1 MADVK
6 LVTKFVDVGNIGGSF
21 GSLYGYLTSGTGGA
35 ATSNNSFGV
44 LSETANGSSN
54 KTTTNIYGS
63 TTTILGVYWQDFITD
78 ILYLHFDGNSSAN
91 SNWEKLKIGN
101 TTFNRTDA
109 TYSSDIGGDT
119 RWYWSTTTNPF
130 GTTSGADIPIEI
142 ITSVN
147 TGHTATI
154 SATTLTATST
164 SDVTYTTDNVAGI
177 NHRLIKS
184 SGTIASGGGTG
195 TVIDSRVGS
204 GVLTLDYSNNEL
216 PTAGNSATYQLQVA
230 GPYVS
235 DSETESGFWINTTG
249 QNNSFTITRESAT
262 ATYSLAASPTT
273 VNEGSSVT
281 FTASTTNVAQGTTL
295 YFRAVGVPSGSSA
308 GPNDGDY
315 SPTTGSDTVDSN
327 GQATFTTTITADQTT
342 EGTETFRGQLFTDS
356 GYSTQV
362 GSDAVVTISDT
373 STTPV
378 PSYAVSAPASI
389 NEGVAGTITVST
401 SNVTNG
407 TDLYWSVSTGDT
419 PTDFATSSAS
429 GEVEITNNTGQ
440 FDVTPTADQ
449 TTEGAET
456 ATVRIRTGSQAGSI
470 VATDTFTIN
479 DTSTTPDTTPDSF
492 TFTADTDAPLSAPR
506 NSNSI
511 TVAGLSTGVS
521 VTVTV
526 GSGGSYQK
534 NGTGSFTSNSGTAVN
549 GDTFIVQHT
558 TSSSYDTDTTTR
570 LTIGGVFDDFVS
582 TTIEEGSTNTG
593 GGGGSSTGSGNYG
606 IEVYGPDGT
615 TVVWGSNVRQSN
627 IVVYELLDLN
637 NGSSETYTCA
647 DANDSTKVIVVAAM
661 PSYIAGPAYQSAY
674 GGVTVTKSS
683 TEFTVTNS
691 NSSSTTPLSSLE
703 ILVIAARIA

>member
-6 LVTKFVDVGNIGGSF
+6 LVTKFVDVGNIGGSY
-21 GSLYGYLTSGTGGA
+21 GSVYGYLTANTGGAPTTSGTG
-35 ATSNNSFGV
+35 T

-63 TTTILGVYWQDFITD
+63 TTTILGIYWQDFITD

-91 SNWEKLKIGN
+91 SNWDKLKIGS

-119 RWYWSTTTNPF
+119 RWYWNTTNPF
-130 GTTSGADIPIEI
+130 GTTSGADVAIEI
-142 ITSVN
+142 LDTVN
-147 TGHTATI
+147 TGHTSSSGNKTI
-154 SATTLTATST
+154 TAANT
-164 SDVTYTTDNVAGI
+164 DDQTYVLSNASS
-177 NHRLIKS
+177 NQNYRLIKT

-204 GVLTLDYSNNEL
+204 GNLIFDYSNNEL
-216 PTAGNSATYQLQVA
+216 PTAGNSATYQLQTA
-230 GPYVS
+230 GEYVS
-235 DSETESGFWINTTG
+235 DSETESGFWIDTTG
-249 QNNSFTITRESAT
+249 QSNSITITREAAT

-389 NEGVAGTITVST
+389 NEGAAGTITVST

-419 PTDFATSSAS
+419 PADFASSSAS

-456 ATVRIRTGSQAGSI
+456 ATVRIRTGSQAGTI

-492 TFTADTDAPLSAPR
+492 TFTADTDAPLSASR

-511 TVAGLSTGVS
+511 TVSGLSTGVS

-582 TTIEEGSTNTG
+582 TTIEAGTANTG
-593 GGGGSSTGSGNYG
+593 GGGGSSTGSGAHG

-615 TVVWGSNVRQSN
+615 TVVWGSNVRQTN
-627 IVVYELLDLN
+627 IVVYELLDLAN
-637 NGSSETYTCA
+637 NSNKSYTCA
-647 DANDSTKVIVVAAM
+647 DANDSTKVKVVVAI
-661 PSYIAGPAYQSAY
+661 PSYIAGPFYQTMY
-674 GGVTVTKSS
+674 GKITVTKSS
-683 TEFTVTNS
+683 TGFTVTNS
-691 NSSSTTPLSSLE
+691 NTDSTNLSSLTV
-703 ILVIAARIA
+703 LVIAARVA